1 MVNRYDSPM
10 RLTLERF
17 GGLAGLP
24 AKPLILDTSTLPDA
38 QAQHI
43 ESLAQRVLDEGI
55 APTKAA
61 APKPDAVSY
70 ELTIEASKKRK
81 SIPFDN
87 AHASDALREL
97 VKAIRAVSSGA

>member
-1 MVNRYDSPM
+1 M

-24 AKPLILDTSTLPDA
+24 AKPLILDTVSLPEA

-43 ESLAQRVLDEGI
+43 ESLAQCVLDEGG
-55 APTKAA
+55 APPKTA

-70 ELTIEASKKRK
+70 ELTIEASKKRRAF
-81 SIPFDN
+81 PFDN
-87 AHASDALREL
+87 ANATEALREL
-97 VKAIRAVSSGA
+97 VKAVRSASSSK

>member
-1 MVNRYDSPM
+1 M

-24 AKPLILDTSTLPDA
+24 AKPLILDTTTLPEA
-38 QAQHI
+38 QAEHI
-43 ESLAQRVLDEGI
+43 ESLAQRVLDEGT
-55 APTKAA
+55 APAKAA

-81 SIPFDN
+81 AIPFEN
-87 AHASDALREL
+87 AHASEALREL
-97 VKAIRAVSSGA
+97 VKAVRSASTKP